1 MKFLFFSVSI
11 LAFSCAAPYKSLKP
25 VAVDQACVEKFRP
38 PGINTMWFSA
48 TVDVVG
54 KHLSGLL
61 LIKQMPD
68 QTQRV
73 VFTSETGVTFFD
85 FEFRSDAFQV
95 KQAIPQLRK
104 KVVINTLRKDFETLL
119 AIPFQNKPI
128 AAWTS
133 SNEYYFGVTT
143 RGKEKAFFVTDQSC
157 SILKR
162 MEVGSKKPLFSIITS
177 GSTMMEPD
185 SATIK
190 HHTFNMVINLKK
202 ITRHVAE

>member
-38 PGINTMWFSA
+38 QGINTSWFSA

-68 QTQRV
+68 QSQRV

-85 FEFRSDAFQV
+85 FEFRADEFQV

-104 KVVINTLRKDFETLL
+104 KVVVNTLRKDFETLL
-119 AIPFQNKPI
+119 AIPFQNRTI
-128 AAWTS
+128 GAWTLS
-133 SNEYYFGVTT
+133 GEYYFGVTMP
-143 RGKEKAFFVTDQSC
+143 GKEKVFFVTDQPC
-157 SILKR
+157 SMLKR
-162 MEVGSKKPLFSIITS
+162 VEVGSRKPLFSIVTA
-177 GSTMMEPD
+177 GSIATEPD
-185 SATIK
+185 SAMIK

-202 ITRHVAE
+202 IVHHVAE